1 MEKKSEEGLIEQPKY
16 YEHLQYDPME
26 TRNEGIVPASQR
38 ILQEPTSSIF
48 TVARPP
54 EYASTGVKP
63 VLNYS
68 IQTGEE
74 FAFEFMRDRAN
85 PRKQFIP
92 NAAGDQNTA
101 TGYMDLKGILG
112 ISHTGSESGSD
123 VSMLATGEKK
133 SVKDLDKKGSYES
146 DNKSYYESARSV
158 QRAASGGGS
167 SRGFSHGYTS
177 SGTSDGSLMKMK
189 VLCSFGGKILPRP
202 SDGKLRYVGGDTRI
216 IRINKDISWQELM
229 QKTSTIYNQAHTI
242 KYQLPGED
250 LDALVSVSCD
260 EDLQNMMEECNLLE
274 GGEESQKLRMFLF
287 SSSELDDA
295 HFGLGSVD
303 GDSETQYVV
312 AVNGMDLGP
321 RKGSSGHGLE
331 STSGNGLDQLLTFN
345 IGRDRQTVGTS
356 SAPLPSIPVPPSN
369 TLSNQIQGSSF
380 NGYET
385 HMKAYQ
391 DRMMDHLENERHPF
405 STAQPFDSFNDG
417 RHKTFVPSS
426 MPPQYNYSSQYAPSV
441 ESPLPMPL
449 HELVSLR
456 QEGLTEGKHSDGGF
470 RVKDAEVPVKE
481 VKLTT
486 DSSTQPKNENE
497 HLPHLEQY
505 DSSVPNHR
513 PSEVSFIPLAPES
526 RASPMPPQ
534 HDEKRLEPVQGS
546 MPTSAVNASQTHVSN
561 DNDDY
566 FTSAGSFASGTAN
579 SEVDSTEFNY
589 YEPPLRPQRVFHSER
604 IPREQAE
611 LQNRLSKSDDN
622 ISSQFPI
629 PHSRSGLAQQEP
641 ITESVDPLHED
652 NPNSHAEQSIL
663 SAKEP
668 QINPLTVEGG
678 LMQFE
683 KYKELA
689 DAINQMNQ
697 HGPDEHL
704 NSAQI
709 SPVNDH
715 LQEPSPEEADVFGSD
730 NPSAGPDTA
739 IKEQENPVS
748 PPQELHWGDVTT
760 NATSNNSIV
769 TMGQAPPFAAWA
781 VSSAGGVSRD
791 ESFVRD
797 ATPERGDIL
806 IDINDRFP
814 PDLLSDLFSKAR
826 FPDDSTGISPLRH
839 DDTGLSLNMQ
849 NPEPKRWSFFRN
861 LAPDEFIRK
870 DVSLMDQDHIGFPHP
885 LAKIEEGTTKH
896 YGFSPLEL
904 ERAGLGHVESQ
915 IDFDE
920 EIRQES
926 SGMVGANT
934 NAPHPDYIPSQV
946 VTDLHLLDKD
956 NEAVQAD
963 DISFS
968 KLVGNV
974 RTDSEY
980 EEGKIEAGHIGGPI
994 ADPLL
999 SEFDIIDLQIIK
1011 NEDLEELRELGSG
1024 TFGTVYH
1031 GKWRGT
1037 DVAIKRI
1044 KKSCFTGRSSE
1055 QERLTIEFWREAE
1068 ILSRLHHPN
1077 VVAFYGVVQDGPGAT
1092 LATVTEFMV
1101 NGSLRHV
1108 LLRKDKYLDRRKRLI
1123 IAMDAAFGME
1133 YLHSKNIVH
1142 FDLKCDNLLVNLKD
1156 PMRPICKVGDFGLS
1170 KIKRNTLVTG
1180 GVRGTLPWMAPEL
1193 LNGSSNKVSEK
1204 VDVFSF
1210 GIVMWEILTGEE
1222 PYANMHYGAIIGGI
1236 VSNTLRPPVPSSCDP
1251 EWRRLMEQCWAPD
1264 PTARPSFTEIA
1275 SRLRFMS
1282 TATQTKP
1289 QGSGTKSGTQTV
1301 VP

>member
-1 MEKKSEEGLIEQPKY
+1 MEKKSEERLIEQPKY
-16 YEHLQYDPME
+16 YEHLRYDPME

-38 ILQEPTSSIF
+38 ILQEPTSSVF

-54 EYASTGVKP
+54 EYASSGVKP

-74 FAFEFMRDRAN
+74 FALEFMRDRAN

-123 VSMLATGEKK
+123 VSMLVTGEKK

-146 DNKSYYESARSV
+146 DSKSYYESARSV
-158 QRAASGGGS
+158 QRVASGGGS
-167 SRGFSHGYTS
+167 SRGVSHGYTS

-250 LDALVSVSCD
+250 LDALVSVSSD

-295 HFGLGSVD
+295 HFGLGSID

-321 RKGSSGHGLE
+321 RKGSNGHGLE
-331 STSGNGLDQLLTFN
+331 STSGNGLDQLLSFN
-345 IGRDRQTVGTS
+345 IGRDRRTVGTS
-356 SAPLPSIPVPPSN
+356 SAPLPGIPVPPSN

-380 NGYET
+380 KGYET
-385 HMKAYQ
+385 HVKAYQ
-391 DRMMDHLENERHPF
+391 DRMMDHMENEHHPF
-405 STAQPFDSFNDG
+405 SAAQPFDSFNDG

-426 MPPQYNYSSQYAPSV
+426 MPLQYNYSSQYAPSV

-449 HELVSLR
+449 HELVSRR
-456 QEGLTEGKHSDGGF
+456 QEGLTEGKHSDGSF

-481 VKLTT
+481 LKLTT
-486 DSSTQPKNENE
+486 DSSTLPKNENE
-497 HLPHLEQY
+497 HLTHLEQY

-513 PSEVSFIPLAPES
+513 PAEVSFIPPAPES
-526 RASPMPPQ
+526 RTSPLPPQ
-534 HDEKRLEPVQGS
+534 HDEKRLEPVQVS

-579 SEVDSTEFNY
+579 SEVDPTDFNY

-709 SPVNDH
+709 STVNDH

-739 IKEQENPVS
+739 IKQQENPVS

-760 NATSNNSIV
+760 SATGSNSIV
-769 TMGQAPPFAAWA
+769 TMGQAPPVAAWA

-791 ESFVRD
+791 ESFVHD

-870 DVSLMDQDHIGFPHP
+870 DASLMDQDHIGFPHP
-885 LAKIEEGTTKH
+885 LSKVEEGTTKH

-904 ERAGLGHVESQ
+904 ERVGLGHVESQ

-926 SGMVGANT
+926 SGIVGANT

-980 EEGKIEAGHIGGPI
+980 EVY
-994 ADPLL
+994 L
-999 SEFDIIDLQIIK
+999 S
-1011 NEDLEELRELGSG
+1011 
-1024 TFGTVYH
+1024 T
-1031 GKWRGT
+1031 
-1037 DVAIKRI
+1037 
-1044 KKSCFTGRSSE
+1044 
-1055 QERLTIEFWREAE
+1055 
-1068 ILSRLHHPN
+1068 
-1077 VVAFYGVVQDGPGAT
+1077 
-1092 LATVTEFMV
+1092 
-1101 NGSLRHV
+1101 
-1108 LLRKDKYLDRRKRLI
+1108 
-1123 IAMDAAFGME
+1123 
-1133 YLHSKNIVH
+1133 
-1142 FDLKCDNLLVNLKD
+1142 
-1156 PMRPICKVGDFGLS
+1156 
-1170 KIKRNTLVTG
+1170 
-1180 GVRGTLPWMAPEL
+1180 
-1193 LNGSSNKVSEK
+1193 
-1204 VDVFSF
+1204 
-1210 GIVMWEILTGEE
+1210 
-1222 PYANMHYGAIIGGI
+1222 
-1236 VSNTLRPPVPSSCDP
+1236 
-1251 EWRRLMEQCWAPD
+1251 
-1264 PTARPSFTEIA
+1264 
-1275 SRLRFMS
+1275 
-1282 TATQTKP
+1282 
-1289 QGSGTKSGTQTV
+1289 
-1301 VP
+1301 